1 VSWLILLKA
10 VRPEMADEPTEEES
24 RIVEEHFQHLTREHE
39 AGRVRS
45 AALSAVPGDPIG
57 LVVVAVEAED
67 EARALMES
75 DPAIVGGI
83 MTGELRPYHVAI
95 G

>member
-1 VSWLILLKA
+1 MA
-10 VRPEMADEPTEEES
+10 VKPTEEES
-24 RIVEEHFQHLTREHE
+24 RIVDEHFEHLTREHE

-45 AALSAVPGDPIG
+45 AAVSAMPGDPIG
-57 LVVVAVEAED
+57 LVVVDVESED

-83 MTGELRPYHVAI
+83 MTGELRPYRVAI